1 MKKISAVFDGLKFSH
16 ATMAYAIKM
25 AGSSKALLSGVFL
38 DDFLYHSN
46 NVFDSSKDRDI
57 FGEHIKKLQDKDK
70 AIREQSIAIFNTS
83 CIKAGINYVIHH
95 DKSFAID
102 ELLKESIYSDMLLIG
117 ADETMS
123 PVKEEP
129 PTSFIRSVLAATQ
142 CPVMVVPTECIAIEK
157 VILLYD
163 GEPSSVFAIKMF
175 NYMFPWMRDLQTVVL
190 SATGAKTTSIFPD
203 DPLIKEFI
211 KCHYPNADYL
221 LLPGEPEEEIPAYLR
236 KAGQSSLIVMG
247 AYRRSQVSRLFN
259 TSMAD
264 IIMND
269 LSMPLFIA
277 HNK

>member
-1 MKKISAVFDGLKFSH
+1 MKKISAIFDGLKFSH

-25 AGSSKALLSGVFL
+25 AESSKALLSGVFL

-57 FGEHIKKLQDKDK
+57 FGEHIKKLQNEDK
-70 AIREQSIAIFNTS
+70 AIRQQSIAIFNAA

-142 CPVMVVPTECIAIEK
+142 CPVMVVPTECKAIEK

-163 GEPSSVFAIKMF
+163 GKPSSVFAIKMF

-190 SATGAKTTSIFPD
+190 SVTGAKTTLIFPD
-203 DPLIKEFI
+203 DPLIKEFV
-211 KCHYPNADYL
+211 KCHYPNADYV
-221 LLPGEPEEEIPAYLR
+221 LLPGEPEDKIPAYLG

-247 AYRRSQVSRLFN
+247 AYRRSQVSRLFK

-264 IIMND
+264 IIMNE